1 MNTYAVHIVHSPVF
15 PVPYSL
21 ITWVRG
27 VWGVKVFIED
37 NRFLSGDK
45 AESSLLTSHV
55 DNLTP
60 SFGDHWT
67 PVDLRWVCLVS
78 SSSLILG
85 GFLGY
90 ETGTPMILVFS
101 RTGARVSDP

>member
-37 NRFLSGDK
+37 NQFLSGDK

-78 SSSLILG
+78 SGSLILG

-90 ETGTPMILVFS
+90 ETGTSMILVFS

>member
-1 MNTYAVHIVHSPVF
+1 MKRYALHIMHSV
-15 PVPYSL
+15 VSALPYSF
-21 ITWVRG
+21 ITWVM
-27 VWGVKVFIED
+27 GVKIFIEY
-37 NRFLSGDK
+37 NCFLSGDK
-45 AESSLLTSHV
+45 SDSSLLTSHV

-60 SFGDHWT
+60 SFGYHWT

-78 SSSLILG
+78 SCSLSIG